1 MLFLAMPSVLR
12 RKPAVAVQGARQ
24 QTDRRNGSSWAGGDG
39 AASSFYKEPYLTLIG
54 LWKNKNKNKNQECV
68 T

>member
-54 LWKNKNKNKNQECV
+54 LWKNKNKNQECV